1 MAICLH
7 VLFPSSEHLH
17 HAVII
22 SSVYGSDFTVHL
34 IKIEEMVCTI
44 FLVFPGGTQDFRLR
58 ADKLT

>member
-22 SSVYGSDFTVHL
+22 SYAYGSDFIAHL
-34 IKIEEMVCTI
+34 IKIEERVRTI
-44 FLVFPGGTQDFRLR
+44 FLVFPGGTQGFRLR
-58 ADKLT
+58 VGKLT